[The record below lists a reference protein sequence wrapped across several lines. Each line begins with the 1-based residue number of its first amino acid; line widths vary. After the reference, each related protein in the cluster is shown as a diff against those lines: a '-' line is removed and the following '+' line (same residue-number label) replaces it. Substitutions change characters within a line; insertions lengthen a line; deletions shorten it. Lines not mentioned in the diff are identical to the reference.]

1 MQLDKFKE
9 ALELFRNQV
18 INESKQNLR
27 KIGKG
32 GGTLENSI
40 EGTEVKVTD
49 RSLEF
54 EIKMADYGVFQDK
67 GVKGND
73 PSKVSPNAKI
83 KGQQAPNSPYRFG
96 SGKTGNWSGFKTSIE
111 QWAKSKNIRL
121 RDEKGRFAKGNYKT
135 IAQIIASNIYN
146 RGIKPSLFFTTPFQK
161 YAKGLPKELETAFAL
176 DTEALLAFVTKQQL
190 NNK

>member
-1 MQLDKFKE
+1 MQLNKFKE

-67 GVKGND
+67 GVSGIKKKYNTPYSYTTKMPP
-73 PSKVSPNAKI
+73 PSKLDKWTVK
-83 KGQQAPNSPYRFG
+83 KGIAP
-96 SGKTGNWSGFKTSIE
+96 
-111 QWAKSKNIRL
+111 
-121 RDEKGRFAKGNYKT
+121 RDDKGRFISRKSLQFAIARSIFYK
-135 IAQIIASNIYN
+135 
-146 RGIKPSLFFTTPFQK
+146 GIKPSLFFTKPFQK

>member
-1 MQLDKFKE
+1 MQLNKFKE
-9 ALELFRNQV
+9 ALELFRDKV
-18 INESKQNLR
+18 IEESKQNLR

-67 GVKGND
+67 GVSGIKKKYNTPYSYTTKMPP
-73 PSKVSPNAKI
+73 PSKLDKWTVK
-83 KGQQAPNSPYRFG
+83 KGIAP
-96 SGKTGNWSGFKTSIE
+96 
-111 QWAKSKNIRL
+111 
-121 RDEKGRFAKGNYKT
+121 RDDKGRFISRKSLQFAIARSIFYK
-135 IAQIIASNIYN
+135 
-146 RGIKPSLFFTTPFQK
+146 GIKPSLFFTKPFQK

>member
-1 MQLDKFKE
+1 MQLNKFKE
-9 ALELFRNQV
+9 ALELFRDKV
-18 INESKQNLR
+18 IEESKQNLR

-32 GGTLENSI
+32 GGTLENDI

-67 GVKGND
+67 GVSGIKKKYNTPYSYTTKMPP
-73 PSKVSPNAKI
+73 PSKLDKWTVK
-83 KGQQAPNSPYRFG
+83 KGIAP
-96 SGKTGNWSGFKTSIE
+96 
-111 QWAKSKNIRL
+111 
-121 RDEKGRFAKGNYKT
+121 RDDKGRFISRKSLQFAIARSIFYK
-135 IAQIIASNIYN
+135 
-146 RGIKPSLFFTTPFQK
+146 GIKPSLFFTKPFQK